1 MDNSRYPYI
10 DVCNTINEMKIEYK
24 KITIYLSIRNK

>member
-10 DVCNTINEMKIEYK
+10 DVCNTINEMKIEYEKNYICKHK
-24 KITIYLSIRNK
+24 K